1 MSLRLRLALLFAAGT
16 TAVITVAGLAFLG
29 QLRASLNAALD
40 ATLQPRAAALAR
52 QVARAKALPLPGPGG
67 DQQGQSSGADAVTQ
81 VLTPAGVVLS
91 ASQAAGN
98 RPLLTGA
105 ALRQASDGSV
115 TVTAAIEGERVR
127 ILAIR
132 AHRGS
137 RVVVVLAGAS
147 TDIADAAQARAR
159 MVILAAG
166 PPAVAVAGLGAWL
179 LTGAA
184 LRPVARMR
192 RRLAD
197 ISEDNSGA
205 RLPVPATHD
214 EIASLAVTMNSL
226 LDRLQRA
233 LARQRGFVADA
244 GHELRTPLT
253 ALKAELE
260 LAARPGRSRQA
271 LAAAVAA
278 AADDTDRLI
287 RLAEDLLLLARADE
301 GAAFLH
307 PQRIDVSDVLSAAV
321 GGLAA
326 QADAREI
333 TVSLDASRPLP
344 AVADP
349 DRLRQ
354 ALDNLIHNAIRH
366 SPRGGAVEVTG
377 RAGTRRSS
385 LSVVIEV
392 CDHGPGFPPEFLPRA
407 FERFSR
413 ADPARSRA
421 DGGTGLGLAIVAF
434 IAHAHGGRALA
445 DNRSQGGARV
455 RIELPARPV
464 PARGAGT
471 AEQHAT

>member
-16 TAVITVAGLAFLG
+16 LAVITVAGLAFLG

-52 QVARAKALPLPGPGG
+52 QVARAKTLPLPGLGS
-67 DQQGQSSGADAVTQ
+67 DQQGNFSGADEVRQ
-81 VLTPAGVVLS
+81 VLSPAGRVLS
-91 ASQAAGN
+91 TSQAAGD
-98 RPLLTGA
+98 RPLLTGG
-105 ALRQASDGSV
+105 ALRQAAGGSV
-115 TVTAAIEGERVR
+115 TFTTAIEGERER

-137 RVVVVLAGAS
+137 RTVVVLAGAS
-147 TDIADAAQARAR
+147 TDVADAAQARAR
-159 MVILAAG
+159 MIILAAG

-197 ISEDNSGA
+197 ITEDNSGA
-205 RLPVPATHD
+205 RLPVPATGD

-253 ALKAELE
+253 ALKGELE

-271 LAAAVAA
+271 LAAAVSA

-287 RLAEDLLLLARADE
+287 RLAEDLLLLARAEE

-326 QADAREI
+326 QAEAREV
-333 TVSLDASRPLP
+333 TLCLDADRPLP

-366 SPRGGAVEVTG
+366 SPGGSAVEVTG
-377 RAGTRRSS
+377 HAGPRGSS
-385 LSVVIEV
+385 LSAVIEV
-392 CDHGPGFPPEFLPRA
+392 CDHGPGFPPEFLPHA

-413 ADPARSRA
+413 ADPGRSRA
-421 DGGTGLGLAIVAF
+421 DGGAGLGLAIVAF

-445 DNRSQGGARV
+445 DNRPQGGARV
-455 RIELPARPV
+455 RIELPAGPV
-464 PARGAGT
+464 PGRT
-471 AEQHAT
+471 AETGDEPGM